1 MTEHPDLYVDGGVI
15 GKNPSAHGG
24 TFAWCL
30 VQNNQVKTSGSG
42 IILPVEFEGF
52 QKISNN
58 VSELVAA
65 LEGLQATLIIQPE
78 WEGTLWTDSLV
89 TLRRLLGSQSFKG
102 VPVALRTMCLELR
115 RARKWTARLLAGH
128 PSRKMLSSGFN
139 ERGTPVS
146 TWNVWCDKECQR
158 LSRQYLDGRR
168 K

>member
-15 GKNPSAHGG
+15 GKNPSAYGG

-42 IILPVEFEGF
+42 IILPAEFEGF
-52 QKISNN
+52 QKITNN
-58 VSELVAA
+58 VSEIYAA
-65 LEGLQATLIIQPE
+65 LEGLQAVGIE

-102 VPVALRTMCLELR
+102 VPTSLRTMCLELR

-139 ERGTPVS
+139 DKGVPVS
-146 TWNVWCDKECQR
+146 CWNVWCDKECQR
-158 LSRQYLDGRR
+158 LSRQYLERR
-168 K
+168 IK